1 MRRACFSGFVR
12 CLALPA
18 AMLLAVIASSQAV
31 RADDARAQPAAYQ
44 PPASIADT
52 YKLGTGDKL
61 RVIVYGEDDL
71 GGTFDVDGNGY
82 VSLPLIGQ
90 VKVGGLSAPEV
101 ERVITAK
108 FSDGFLKEP
117 RVNVEV
123 SQYRPFYVLG
133 EVNRPGSYPY
143 TDGMSI
149 QNAVADAG
157 GYTQKATEGGVY
169 VRHAGDTKE
178 IYLDSDSA
186 AMIYPGDV
194 VRVPSSLF
202 WDTISIL
209 GPLSGFAALYG
220 AYHN

>member
-1 MRRACFSGFVR
+1 MTKARIPGFVR
-12 CLALPA
+12 H
-18 AMLLAVIASSQAV
+18 LAVAAAVTLAVAASIGEA
-31 RADDARAQPAAYQ
+31 RADQTAQPAAYQ
-44 PPASIADT
+44 PPASIAET

-71 GGTFDVDGNGY
+71 GGTFDVDGNGAI
-82 VSLPLIGQ
+82 SLPLIGQ

-101 ERVITAK
+101 ERTLTAK
-108 FSDGFLKEP
+108 FSDGFLKQP

-123 SQYRPFYVLG
+123 TQYRPFYVLG

-143 TDGMSI
+143 TDGMSV

-157 GYTQKATEGGVY
+157 GYTQKAVEDGVY
-169 VRHAGDTKE
+169 VRHAGDTRE
-178 IYLDSDSA
+178 VYLSADSPGQ
-186 AMIYPGDV
+186 IYPGDI

-202 WDTISIL
+202 WDTISVL

>member
-1 MRRACFSGFVR
+1 MMF
-12 CLALPA
+12 A
-18 AMLLAVIASSQAV
+18 AVAGMGEA
-31 RADDARAQPAAYQ
+31 RADQAAQPASFQ
-44 PPASIADT
+44 PPASIAET

-82 VSLPLIGQ
+82 ISLPLIGQ

-101 ERVITAK
+101 ERAITAK

-123 SQYRPFYVLG
+123 AQYRPFYVLG
-133 EVNRPGSYPY
+133 EVNRPGAYPY
-143 TDGMSI
+143 VDGMSV

-157 GYTQKATEGGVY
+157 GYTEKAVEGGFY
-169 VRHAGDTKE
+169 LRHPGETKE
-178 IYLDSDSA
+178 TYVDADSPA
-186 AMIYPGDV
+186 AIYPGDII
-194 VRVPSSLF
+194 RIKSSLF
-202 WDTISIL
+202 WDALTVL

>member
-1 MRRACFSGFVR
+1 MT
-12 CLALPA
+12 LAAFASVCA
-18 AMLLAVIASSQAV
+18 AY
-31 RADDARAQPAAYQ
+31 ADDGVAQPAAYQ
-44 PPASIADT
+44 PPASIAET

-71 GGTFDVDGNGY
+71 GGVFDVDGNGY
-82 VSLPLIGQ
+82 ISLPLIGQ

-101 ERVITAK
+101 ERAITAK
-108 FSDGFLKEP
+108 FADGFLKEP

-123 SQYRPFYVLG
+123 TQYRPFYVLG

-143 TDGMSI
+143 TDGMSV

-157 GYTQKATEGGVY
+157 GYTQKAVEGGVY
-169 VRHAGDTKE
+169 VRHEGDTKE
-178 IYLDSDSA
+178 VYLDADTPGQ
-186 AMIYPGDV
+186 IYPGDV

-202 WDTISIL
+202 WDTISVL